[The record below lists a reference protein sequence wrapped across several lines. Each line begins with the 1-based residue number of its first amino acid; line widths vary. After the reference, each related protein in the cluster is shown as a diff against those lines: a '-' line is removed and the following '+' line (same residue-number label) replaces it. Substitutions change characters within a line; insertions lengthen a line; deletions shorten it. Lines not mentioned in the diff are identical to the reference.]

1 MKSIQKHSKW
11 GKVREVVIIAQMNDM
26 TAAQASAR
34 FNFPKRSIYTAAR
47 RMGIRLKAPQPSV
60 YGLSNLV

>member
-1 MKSIQKHSKW
+1 MKRLKPHSKW

-47 RMGIRLKAPQPSV
+47 RMGIRLKSPTPYH
-60 YGLSNLV
+60 YGLSHLI